1 MVQCQRVR
9 WTRDE
14 LLIVLNLYHKLR
26 FGQFDSRQVVIV
38 ELATALGRTP
48 GSVAMKLNNLA
59 SLDPVLKLRG
69 VRGLAGASNLDREI
83 WDEFHENPAE
93 MAPLSQ
99 EKFDALFSD
108 SEGETTDIIP
118 GIGIFRRNHVQSAS
132 DVKAFTKQ
140 RRGQHY
146 FREIVL
152 NNYANRCAI
161 TRLPVRELLVASHIL
176 PWSSHEK
183 ERLNVRNGICLNR
196 LHDAAF
202 DQGLIG
208 FDDELQMMLSPRI
221 LCEGSDKSVT
231 MYFVEWE
238 TRILELP
245 DDGLTPDLG
254 FLAEHRKRFGFG

>member
-1 MVQCQRVR
+1 MR

-26 FGQFDSRQVVIV
+26 FGQFDARQVVII
-38 ELATALGRTP
+38 ELAAALGRTP

-59 SLDPVLKLRG
+59 SLDPVLRLRG
-69 VRGLAGASNLDREI
+69 IKGLPGASSLDREV
-83 WDEFHENPAE
+83 WREFHDNPAE

-99 EKFDALFSD
+99 EKFDALFTE
-108 SEGETTDIIP
+108 SEGETTEIIP
-118 GIGIFRRNHVQSAS
+118 GIGVRRRKLVPQGATEVQTI
-132 DVKAFTKQ
+132 VKQ

-146 FREIVL
+146 FRDIVL
-152 NNYANRCAI
+152 NNYANRCGL

-176 PWSSHEK
+176 PWSSHER

-208 FDDELQMMLSPRI
+208 FDDDLQMILSPRI
-221 LCEGSDKSVT
+221 RGLLSDESVAHS
-231 MYFVEWE
+231 FAA
-238 TRILELP
+238 LERRCLDLP
-245 DDGLTPDLG
+245 DDGLAPDLG
-254 FLAEHRKRFGFG
+254 FLAQHRKCFGLE